1 MHQDYDNNDH
11 DGLEEEEL
19 SKALEELI
27 QLGFARRDPRGESL
41 LSVYKH
47 TISRHRA
54 GLLLS
59 SWGLGIEGQ
68 CAGPE

>member
-27 QLGFARRDPRGESL
+27 QLGFAEALIGEDGEFYFRL
-41 LSVYKH
+41 TK
-47 TISRHRA
+47 
-54 GLLLS
+54 
-59 SWGLGIEGQ
+59 EGYEL
-68 CAGPE
+68 AEDMHKRKGKKDDEDKREL

>member
-27 QLGFARRDPRGESL
+27 QLGFAEALIGEDGEFYFRL
-41 LSVYKH
+41 
-47 TISRHRA
+47 T
-54 GLLLS
+54 
-59 SWGLGIEGQ
+59 
-68 CAGPE
+68 